1 MWSFCVCLID
11 RRLESYIFRFQSVY
25 VCERAPH
32 APRGTGAM
40 RGRGIGEDGIDGTDT
55 SAGGGGRALT
65 HPTCSQ
71 DKKSTSIS
79 FSLMLHSNAEI
90 RTHQTCHLLMLTR
103 VTESPIVEAPHERAD
118 HDAVA
123 CLALPAIAHAEDAS
137 VVGATSLHRRLLP
150 PRALARC

>member
-25 VCERAPH
+25 VCERAPPTRH
-32 APRGTGAM
+32 GGDD
-40 RGRGIGEDGIDGTDT
+40 GRGIGEDDGIDGTDT

-123 CLALPAIAHAEDAS
+123 RLALPAIAHAEDAS
-137 VVGATSLHRRLLP
+137 VVGTTGP
-150 PRALARC
+150 F